1 MPSVSDFTAMAISQH
16 GGDQL
21 LARLSEPASITD
33 TEANVTQYDQV
44 MTTKLVLA
52 YAAGLQ
58 IIHRARPAGLADR
71 SVDIACGPGHFTLCL
86 ARFLDY
92 RTITGVDLSLPMV
105 EIANQNA
112 RKLGLADRVT
122 FRAGDATNLFDLRD
136 NACDLATFTDAAHHM
151 PDLAAV
157 ARVISEMNRVTRP
170 EGLVVIMDLV
180 RLRTAALTE
189 RYVNCLGHDY
199 VQRGLPA
206 FFDDFRNSMYA
217 AWTAKELREAIPRDT
232 DRTWCHI
239 VPRGLPT
246 IQIVLGLPAGRKKPF
261 LRSGVPWP
269 PNECPVP
276 KEMGFDWRMVRFTLA
291 CACKTLIRP
300 TGRVVQSE
308 PTERG

>member
-1 MPSVSDFTAMAISQH
+1 MPPILDFAGMIAHQQAGTQVL
-16 GGDQL
+16 DRVL
-21 LARLSEPASITD
+21 EPRSITD
-33 TEANVTQYDQV
+33 ALENVAQYDQV

-58 IIHRARPAGLADR
+58 IIHRARPAGLADG

-92 RTITGVDLSLPMV
+92 RTITGIDLSLPMV

-112 RKLGLADRVT
+112 RNLALADRVV
-122 FRAGDATNLFDLRD
+122 FRAGDATNLCDLRD

-151 PDLAAV
+151 PDLVAV

-170 EGLVVIMDLV
+170 EGLVMIMDLV

-217 AWTAKELREAIPRDT
+217 AWTAKELRETIPRDT

-261 LRSGVPWP
+261 LRSGVPWT
-269 PNECPVP
+269 PNECPIP